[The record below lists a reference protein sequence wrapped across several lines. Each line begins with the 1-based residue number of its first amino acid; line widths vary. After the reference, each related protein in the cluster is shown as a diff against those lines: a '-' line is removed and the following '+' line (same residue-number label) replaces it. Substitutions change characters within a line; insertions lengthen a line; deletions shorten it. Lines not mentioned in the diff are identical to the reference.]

1 MKSNSKVSK
10 ELLPIG
16 SIVECIY
23 DYGSTTTLDLKVLSI
38 NYYFG
43 NAKAKSEKSDLEDL
57 QSMLAYRLPKEK
69 RIDCYLPNL
78 SKAFLGYHVPLF
90 KEEEENKIN
99 NSDDQQKSKNAI
111 GCSILGL
118 SSCIYQ
124 ETMIPLFVAKQIEHL
139 CRI

>member
-23 DYGSTTTLDLKVLSI
+23 DYGSTTTLYLKVFLM

-43 NAKAKSEKSDLEDL
+43 NAKAKIERSDPEDL
-57 QSMLAYRLPKEK
+57 QSMPAYRLTTKEK
-69 RIDCYLPNL
+69 QIDSYVPNL

-118 SSCIYQ
+118 SSCISRDDD
-124 ETMIPLFVAKQIEHL
+124 TTF
-139 CRI
+139 CS